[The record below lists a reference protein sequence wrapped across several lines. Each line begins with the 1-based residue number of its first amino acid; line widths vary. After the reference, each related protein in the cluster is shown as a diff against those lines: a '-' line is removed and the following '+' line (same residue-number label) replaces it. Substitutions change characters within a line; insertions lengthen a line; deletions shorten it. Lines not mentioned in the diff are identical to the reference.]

1 MGWGEVRSTTMSDAE
16 VTGKSGVV
24 TTRIRG
30 GDRPGEIQVAVRGG
44 TESFIAYA
52 DEELGRGTTVIVY
65 RSRGHRA
72 VDVIPFPG
80 DDGLGSDPQ

>member
-1 MGWGEVRSTTMSDAE
+1 MTISDEE
-16 VTGKSGVV
+16 VTGRTGTV

-30 GDRPGEIQVAVRGG
+30 GELPGEVQVAVRGG

-52 DEELGRGTTVIVY
+52 DEEIPRGETVLVF

-72 VDVIPFPG
+72 VDVMPYPEASASPE
-80 DDGLGSDPQ
+80 GL